1 MPQGSPALSVRQC
14 FKARPTALLPT
25 RATPSW
31 LPPMPSLA
39 HIVAVFS
46 LAALAFAGPQLS
58 PHVVHERRAFNPEK
72 RGWRLARRLESATVL
87 PMKIGLTQNNLDTLE
102 DVLMAVSHPESPDY
116 GKHWTAER
124 VVEHFAPARD
134 TVEAVVEW
142 LGQSGISRDRLRLS
156 ASKGWIKVNATVGEV
171 EDLLKTEYHVWE
183 DDDGAERV
191 GCHEYSVPEH
201 VAPHVDI
208 IKPTVH
214 MGARVAPKK
223 FQKRFTI
230 PLSERANSP
239 DLVNSPVKLG
249 SPSSFNGP
257 KTNGRKVDGS
267 TTLGLADCDEFI
279 TPICLQTLYNVHY
292 KPIATHKNTFGIVE
306 FTPQAFLQADL
317 GESLR
322 IQSGSTL
329 SDYHPPDMFFH
340 NFSATQVGQKPQLV
354 SIDGGVAQTV
364 NQSFD
369 FNGES
374 DLDLEYGMALT
385 NPQPIT
391 LLQTGDLVEG
401 AGFDNWLDAIDASFC
416 TFEGKWLDHS
426 QAFVFSLPEPV

>member
-1 MPQGSPALSVRQC
+1 
-14 FKARPTALLPT
+14 
-25 RATPSW
+25 
-31 LPPMPSLA
+31 MPSLA
-39 HIVAVFS
+39 RIVALLS
-46 LAALAFAGPQLS
+46 LAALVFAEPQLS
-58 PHVVHERRAFNPEK
+58 PHVVHERRAFNPER

-87 PMKIGLTQNNLDTLE
+87 PVKIGLTQNNLDTLE
-102 DVLMAVSHPESPDY
+102 DVLLAVSHPESPEY
-116 GKHWTAER
+116 GKHWTAEH
-124 VVEHFAPARD
+124 VVEHFAPARE

-142 LGQSGISRDRLRLS
+142 LGQSGITRDRLRLS
-156 ASKGWIKVNATVGEV
+156 ASKGWIQVNATVGEV

-183 DDDGAERV
+183 DDDGAERI
-191 GCHEYSVPEH
+191 GCHEYSVPAH
-201 VAPHVDI
+201 VAPHVDL

-223 FQKRFTI
+223 FQKRFTV
-230 PLSERANSP
+230 PLDKRAASP
-239 DLVNSPVKLG
+239 DLINNPVKLG

-267 TTLGLADCDEFI
+267 TTLGLADCDQFI

-292 KPIATHKNTFGIVE
+292 KPVATHKNTFGVVE
-306 FTPQAFLQADL
+306 FTPQAFLQGDL
-317 GESLR
+317 GEYCFR
-322 IQSGSTL
+322 VQFGSTYL
-329 SDYHPPDMFFH
+329 MQSPDMFFH
-340 NFSATQVGQKPQLV
+340 NFSASQVGQKPLLV

-374 DLDLEYGMALT
+374 DLDLEYAMSLT

-401 AGFDNWLDAIDASFC
+401 AGFDNWLDAIDKSFC
-416 TFEGKWLDHS
+416 TFEGVLETRS
-426 QAFVFSLPEPV
+426 QARSFANVYIYRWR